1 MHRVSVC
8 ASWEPQ
14 HQFAPSA
21 SDRSSPTSCPRG
33 CFPVALSCYCMP
45 AATKPRRAFLS
56 PSTSVPQYL
65 LSTFKVHRPSPMP
78 GLHSSPALMLPSLL
92 SLPLD
97 VVRFLRLP
105 LSHRAYL
112 ALNALERSYAI
123 RCLPNTHDPLPS
135 PSAAS
140 PLPSS
145 SSLPLHRAPRKQQ
158 DSKHNRKNIITPLG
172 HEGKLLRCLI
182 EFHHRR
188 RERTS
193 PCCARVSSSSSR
205 GFAAVGGSI
214 RGAAAAR
221 AAINR
226 VLVGRVRCT
235 GGSESV

>member
-1 MHRVSVC
+1 
-8 ASWEPQ
+8 
-14 HQFAPSA
+14 
-21 SDRSSPTSCPRG
+21 
-33 CFPVALSCYCMP
+33 
-45 AATKPRRAFLS
+45 
-56 PSTSVPQYL
+56 
-65 LSTFKVHRPSPMP
+65 MP

-145 SSLPLHRAPRKQQ
+145 SSLPRSSSLPLHRAPCKQQ

-172 HEGKLLRCLI
+172 HEGKLLRYLI

-226 VLVGRVRCT
+226 VLVGRVLCT

>member
-1 MHRVSVC
+1 
-8 ASWEPQ
+8 
-14 HQFAPSA
+14 
-21 SDRSSPTSCPRG
+21 
-33 CFPVALSCYCMP
+33 
-45 AATKPRRAFLS
+45 
-56 PSTSVPQYL
+56 
-65 LSTFKVHRPSPMP
+65 MP

-97 VVRFLRLP
+97 AVRFLRLP

-145 SSLPLHRAPRKQQ
+145 SSLPLHRAPCKQQ

-226 VLVGRVRCT
+226 VLVGRVLCT